1 MPSPERNVPPVEHR
15 ERSSVDLA
23 GVVANHLT
31 ARGLTSLRSRA
42 AFVGIAPS
50 TLNRRLKDKTP
61 FKSTELGQ
69 IADALGIRI
78 SELVGAAEDAA

>member
-1 MPSPERNVPPVEHR
+1 M
-15 ERSSVDLA
+15 
-23 GVVANHLT
+23 
-31 ARGLTSLRSRA
+31 
-42 AFVGIAPS
+42 GIKPS

-69 IADALGIRI
+69 IAEALGIRV